1 MLYELIYRSKATD
14 DITDNDLKE
23 ILAVARKFNGE
34 NGITGCLLYNNK
46 QFLQLIEG
54 EFDTL
59 MALYEKIKTDERH
72 EDVLL
77 LHMRETEYRIYPE
90 WTMAFKSLDE
100 TELTNNAGVT
110 QFTEFEESKD
120 DQILSKQLFTAIG
133 NDLN

>member
-1 MLYELIYRSKATD
+1 MLYELIYRSKATS
-14 DITDNDLKE
+14 DITENDLKD
-23 ILAVARKFNGE
+23 ILEVARDFNGQH
-34 NGITGCLLYNNK
+34 NITGCLLYNNK